1 MMNYTDKIYE
11 NYEVIEQFE
20 IKYNLKLS
28 NITRLTA
35 LLALESML
43 NSNDIDSLKEIAE
56 DEEDVNRKM
65 AEDLLKYL
73 KSNKM
78 NKPLII
84 QALELI
90 HQYKNTVSE
99 YIDLKGYSLTMKDLS
114 DILDIDE
121 NYITR
126 NLMPCFDYFKIKTMT
141 RHTLKIFKY
150 PYQID
155 FINKNVFFSRKSV
168 KDFLLK
174 YLKYSSIRVQVDLF
188 MPTDKYMALISKF
201 KTETTYRRALNKI
214 LNEFNEAKNEMEKQI
229 KRRER
234 LENALSQ
241 FHMKPLTRADYK
253 LFNIDEEIADDII
266 SGDIKIQSIQ
276 SMRNKI
282 IAIKD
287 LENEISN
294 NVNRKLTSLN
304 DTQMY
309 RIVDGRLSSIRFAI
323 DGLSTYN
330 KQLDMQE
337 RRIMVRYSVKIN
349 DLIKFIKNEDNN
361 YLYAIDE
368 SAYKKIIG
376 DAKTEDERQEKIT
389 NYFFERLMD
398 PDFVVKNNKRKED

>member
-11 NYEVIEQFE
+11 NYEIIEQFE
-20 IKYNLKLS
+20 FKYNLKLS
-28 NITRLTA
+28 NRTRLTA

-43 NSNDIDSLKEIAE
+43 NSSDIDSLKEIAE

-214 LNEFNEAKNEMEKQI
+214 LNEFNEAKNELEKQI
-229 KRRER
+229 KMRER
-234 LENALSQ
+234 LENILAQ

>member
-28 NITRLTA
+28 NRTSLTA

-114 DILDIDE
+114 DMLDLDE

-234 LENALSQ
+234 LEDAYAPFNLERV
-241 FHMKPLTRADYK
+241 TRAEYK
-253 LFNIDEEIADDII
+253 LFNINEEIANDII
-266 SGDIKIQSIQ
+266 SGDIKIQSLQGI
-276 SMRNKI
+276 RNKI
-282 IAIKD
+282 IAIHELKND
-287 LENEISN
+287 MTDNAN
-294 NVNRKLTSLN
+294 KKLTSLN

-309 RIVDGRLSSIRFAI
+309 RLVDERLSSIRFAI

-330 KQLDMQE
+330 KQLQTLE
-337 RRIMVRYSVKIN
+337 RKIIVRYSVKIKDLVKFREKKN
-349 DLIKFIKNEDNN
+349 DN
-361 YLYAIDE
+361 YLYSIDK

-389 NYFFERLMD
+389 NYFYKRLMD
-398 PDFVVKNNKRKED
+398 PNFVVKNNKRKED